1 MPNPPPPPP
10 PGPPPPPTFVAP
22 RPAADDGQARNML
35 LQSIR
40 QGASLKK
47 AVTNDRSAPTVGGPK
62 KSPPSGGGFN
72 SRSNG
77 PAAAPEPSRNNG
89 GGGPLDMASLF
100 AGGMPKLRS
109 TGRNIGASAR
119 SRDDSIDSVRS
130 NTDSSPVIT
139 SHQKQKSLGSRRE
152 MTPDLKNRGPP
163 PQPPPSNKKP
173 TMHVSTSDT
182 ALTAS
187 SPSMSQR
194 SAAPSLPSKP
204 PVGGHGKPNYAPR
217 PPGQYKTAP
226 KPSPPPKS
234 TNAMQVGN
242 GPPSLP
248 SRPPSVG
255 RAHSMRTP
263 RSPSADS
270 SPSPELGDYRAHQHF
285 QSQEGL
291 HHQVS
296 NGLRKAAAPPPPPP
310 GSGRNPPPPPP
321 AKAKPPSAKPPPP
334 PLGARATPPVLPPP
348 PPPTAAPPAPK
359 PAPRRLLRPGP
370 AHCRLTA
377 AAAASGQ
384 QKSQPPP
391 PPLSVPPPPPVR
403 NSSMRNG
410 GVQANGKESKSCTA
424 PPGRL
429 IALSVS
435 AGDVEARFMHMFH
448 KVHDFPAP
456 EKFLNVP
463 KVYNSRNGE
472 SQNPFIF
479 TGDAVGILSD
489 CFSFRVYS
497 LIKIKR

>member
-109 TGRNIGASAR
+109 TGRNIGASTR

-348 PPPTAAPPAPK
+348 PPPTAAPPPPSSAPPP
-359 PAPRRLLRPGP
+359 PATAPPLPP
-370 AHCRLTA
+370 HRLTA

-424 PPGRL
+424 AQGRL

-463 KVYNSRNGE
+463 KVYNSRNAKQQAPQPP
-472 SQNPFIF
+472 STHLQ
-479 TGDAVGILSD
+479 LSNKMWAND
-489 CFSFRVYS
+489 TSTC
-497 LIKIKR
+497 